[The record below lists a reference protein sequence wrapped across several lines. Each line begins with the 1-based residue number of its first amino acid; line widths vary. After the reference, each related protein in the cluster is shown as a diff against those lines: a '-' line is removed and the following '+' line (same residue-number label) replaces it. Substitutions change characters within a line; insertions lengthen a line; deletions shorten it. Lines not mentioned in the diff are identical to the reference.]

1 MKNNSTLIYSN
12 DGIIIYADNLS
23 LEQKD
28 VLLSLAEQGV
38 VEEKEENFFVTWN
51 SVVSFE
57 DDLRYLFGLPPI
69 FDGKLY
75 VNFDS
80 YT

>member
-28 VLLSLAEQGV
+28 VLLSQDELNIQFDF
-38 VEEKEENFFVTWN
+38 NPQN
-51 SVVSFE
+51 
-57 DDLRYLFGLPPI
+57 GL
-69 FDGKLY
+69 
-75 VNFDS
+75 
-80 YT
+80 